1 METFPKYLPVAY
13 STFGCMCMEDCSVP
27 SLCTIHHST
36 CSLHILSEVRVFL
49 YKYSF
54 SQHLDLEKHEK
65 PYNLTFT
72 SCFSQPFNSL
82 SWGVSFHCC
91 YTWVIVDLS
100 YWYFLLPI
108 DWIDFNK
115 LFFIFLIYYSYL
127 KFLWLLS
134 DFANI
139 LSYM

>member
-1 METFPKYLPVAY
+1 MEGGGFQGYMFSSLLISRKIQNLFCLLLFDIATCNCTDVKFILIKFYFAVVEAFPKYLPVAY

-65 PYNLTFT
+65 P
-72 SCFSQPFNSL
+72 
-82 SWGVSFHCC
+82 
-91 YTWVIVDLS
+91 
-100 YWYFLLPI
+100 
-108 DWIDFNK
+108 
-115 LFFIFLIYYSYL
+115 
-127 KFLWLLS
+127 
-134 DFANI
+134 
-139 LSYM
+139 